1 MSAISAV
8 SVTVDGRALGPESG
22 RLLAVRVV
30 SRLGQ
35 PTQCELTFGPGDG
48 PRAVGWGAALDVAVR
63 GDEASLFTGEVTCV
77 ELLRSAGPAAYRVR
91 GYDRL
96 HRLRGRQATR
106 VMTDVTAVDVASEI
120 VADLDLTVSA
130 ERDGPRLDRLVQHGQ
145 SDLDELARTAAA
157 AGLYPTLRGGTL
169 HLVDL
174 SGTGPAV
181 RLTWGT
187 DLWEA
192 AIESNLDG
200 VAQRVTAIGWHPQR
214 AEAMESTA
222 VASGTKAEGEALL
235 VGQSA
240 RSHDGLAALAQAEA
254 DRRAARAVTLRGTAA
269 GSARLVAATP
279 VELRG
284 VGEGF
289 DGEYVVTSAVH
300 TIDGSG
306 YQTVFSTQAPDPPAL
321 PSAASITL
329 GTVSAVDDPD
339 GLGRVRISLPAL
351 GDLDAGWLGV
361 LCPGAGRGRGL
372 VALPDVGDTVVVALP
387 QGSPA
392 AGIVLG
398 AVYGTTEPPDPG
410 VTGNAVKRW
419 SLHTDDGQSLVVDD
433 DEHRIRLETKDGNR
447 LELAPGQ
454 VRLHATTDL
463 LIDAPGHALTIRAA
477 SVDFEHAPLPVAL

>member
-1 MSAISAV
+1 
-8 SVTVDGRALGPESG
+8 
-22 RLLAVRVV
+22 
-30 SRLGQ
+30 
-35 PTQCELTFGPGDG
+35 
-48 PRAVGWGAALDVAVR
+48 VR
-63 GDEASLFTGEVTCV
+63 GDEAALFTGEVTCV
-77 ELLRSAGPAAYRVR
+77 ELLRAAGPAAYRVR

-106 VMTDVTAVDVASEI
+106 VLTDVTAVDVATEI

-130 ERDGPRLDRLVQHGQ
+130 DREGPRLDRLVQHGQ

-157 AGLYPTLRGGTL
+157 AGLYPTLRGQTL

-187 DLWEA
+187 ELWEA

-214 AEAMESTA
+214 AEAMTSTA
-222 VASGTKAEGEALL
+222 SADAKAEGEALL

-240 RSHDGLAALAQAEA
+240 RSLDALAALAQAEA

-279 VELRG
+279 IEVRG
-284 VGEGF
+284 AGDGF
-289 DGEYVVTSAVH
+289 DGEYVVSAATH

-306 YQTVFSTQAPDPPAL
+306 YQTTFTTEAPDPPAL
-321 PSAASITL
+321 PSAASVTL
-329 GTVSAVDDPD
+329 GTVAAVDDPD
-339 GLGRVRISLPAL
+339 GVGRVRISLPAL

-398 AVYGTTEPPDPG
+398 SVYGTTAPPDPG
-410 VTGNAVKRW
+410 VDGNAVKRW
-419 SLHTDDGQSLVVDD
+419 SLRTDDGQSLVVDD
-433 DEHRIRLETKDGNR
+433 DAHRIQLETRDGNR